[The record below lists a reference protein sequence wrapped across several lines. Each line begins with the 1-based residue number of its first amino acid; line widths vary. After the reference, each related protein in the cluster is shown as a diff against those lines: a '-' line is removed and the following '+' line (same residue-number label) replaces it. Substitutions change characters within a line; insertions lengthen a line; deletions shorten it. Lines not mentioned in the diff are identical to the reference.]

1 MPENITEYRY
11 VPLEYRAKED
21 RQDGDPLGTLTGT
34 VMSYGDV
41 ATLPWGTEEFA
52 AGAFG
57 DLTKAELWAN
67 RMHQRTQPIATNL
80 ETSLRYVDTKDAL
93 KTEIDLPP
101 TTSGRDVE
109 MEVKLGLLRG
119 LSIEFQT
126 IADELNYETGHRKV
140 TQARLFG
147 WGVVDRPAYPRSK
160 VNRWE
165 EYLEYAE
172 RRAHY
177 GDEPGPG
184 PQPVPAPA
192 PEPEP
197 VPVPAVAAEPEPT
210 PAPVRRW
217 LAV

>member
-21 RQDGDPLGTLTGT
+21 RQDGDPLGTITGV

-140 TQARLFG
+140 TQA
-147 WGVVDRPAYPRSK
+147 
-160 VNRWE
+160 
-165 EYLEYAE
+165 
-172 RRAHY
+172 
-177 GDEPGPG
+177 
-184 PQPVPAPA
+184 
-192 PEPEP
+192 
-197 VPVPAVAAEPEPT
+197 PAVRLGRGGPARLPALEGQPLGRVPGICRAAGIL
-210 PAPVRRW
+210 RR
-217 LAV
+217 

>member
-1 MPENITEYRY
+1 
-11 VPLEYRAKED
+11 
-21 RQDGDPLGTLTGT
+21 
-34 VMSYGDV
+34 MSYGDI

-172 RRAHY
+172 RRAYY
-177 GDEPGPG
+177 GDEPSPRVTL
-184 PQPVPAPA
+184 PPVPAPD
-192 PEPEP
+192 EPRTRP
-197 VPVPAVAAEPEPT
+197 CSRCRCGTRTHSRPCPAMAGRVMKSLSARISVRP
-210 PAPVRRW
+210 PAIGFSPSLCRTSR
-217 LAV
+217 A